1 MVLKSDIKDASA
13 LKVSVGPRAGVSK
26 LTFQAL
32 GTECSIQFVADTETQ
47 ANSFGQAVVDWVGKF
62 EARYSRFR
70 DDSLIS
76 RINAAAGRDWVEID
90 EEMELLLQLCDQLYM
105 TTSGIFDPT
114 ALPLIRLWYR
124 SLGMP
129 VPEIPSDSAV
139 RDAMGTSGLAPGGK
153 GCGED
158 QVARRGDGH

>member
-1 MVLKSDIKDASA
+1 MVLESELKGASA
-13 LKVSVGPRAGVSK
+13 LKVSTGPREGVSK
-26 LTFQAL
+26 LAFRAL
-32 GTECSIQFVADTETQ
+32 GTECSIQFVAENEDQ

-76 RINAAAGRDWVEID
+76 RINAAAGRDWVGID
-90 EEMELLLQLCDQLYM
+90 DEMDLLLQLCDQLYM

-124 SLGMP
+124 SL
-129 VPEIPSDSAV
+129 
-139 RDAMGTSGLAPGGK
+139 
-153 GCGED
+153 
-158 QVARRGDGH
+158 